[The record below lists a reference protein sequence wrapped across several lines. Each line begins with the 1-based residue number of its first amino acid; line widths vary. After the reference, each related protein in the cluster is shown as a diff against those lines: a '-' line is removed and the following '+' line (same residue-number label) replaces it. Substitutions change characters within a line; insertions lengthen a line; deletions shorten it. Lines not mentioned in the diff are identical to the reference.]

1 MQLFPA
7 YTERPRHILHVNTDD
22 FFASLARLR
31 DSSLRER
38 PVIVG
43 HLLNRGSV
51 VSASYEARAA
61 GVHPGLTMQQ
71 AARRLP
77 DAALVQVDWAYARR
91 ASRELLRILE
101 TCSPRIEASRV
112 DEAFVDYTGCERLFG
127 TPLDVGRRLQRQVQ
141 ERVGLE
147 VSIGVA
153 ANKLVSRFA
162 SSSAKRHSL
171 LDVLPGYEAHFVAP
185 QPVERLP
192 GVGGTLGRKL
202 RDMGVPT
209 VGELAA
215 FPPEV
220 LEGVF
225 GVAGRRL
232 AESARGIDSSPVM
245 PARHQVGLEESET
258 FDPDLLRWD
267 DLEAR
272 LDGLC
277 TRLGTALRWRRCTA
291 RSLGMELEYSDRLCV
306 RRGCRFRA
314 THLDGALF
322 AAARP
327 TLAALYV
334 RRVRVRRLLLRA
346 GGLEPASVQL
356 DLFRPDGEARLRRLM
371 QASDQVRQRYG
382 GAPVLLRGRALLG
395 SGGGDDFAGPR
406 RLG

>member
-1 MQLFPA
+1 MQLHA
-7 YTERPRHILHVNTDD
+7 SCVERPRHILHVNTDD

-31 DSSLRER
+31 DASLRGR
-38 PVIVG
+38 PVVVG

-91 ASRELLRILE
+91 ASRELLTILE
-101 TCSPRIEASRV
+101 TCSPRVEASRV
-112 DEAFVDYTGCERLFG
+112 DEAFVDYTGCENLFG
-127 TPLDVGRRLQRQVQ
+127 TPLDAGRRVQRQVQ

-171 LDVLPGYEAHFVAP
+171 LDVLPGYEARFVAP

-192 GVGGTLGRKL
+192 GVGAALGRKL

-209 VGELAA
+209 VGDLAS
-215 FPPEV
+215 FPPEL
-220 LEGVF
+220 LEAVF
-225 GVAGRRL
+225 GAAGRRL
-232 AESARGIDSSPVM
+232 AAAARGIDPSPVT
-245 PARHQVGLEESET
+245 PARHQGGVEESET

-267 DLEAR
+267 DLEAK

-277 TRLGTALRWRRCTA
+277 ARLGAALRARRCTA
-291 RSLGMELEYSDRLCV
+291 RHLVVELEHSDRLCV
-306 RRGCRFRA
+306 RRWSRFRA
-314 THLDGALF
+314 SNLDAALF
-322 AAARP
+322 NAARP

-356 DLFRPDGEARLRRLM
+356 DLFRPDVEARLRRLM
-371 QASDQVRQRYG
+371 QATDRVRARYG

-395 SGGGDDFAGPR
+395 NGSIDDFAGSR